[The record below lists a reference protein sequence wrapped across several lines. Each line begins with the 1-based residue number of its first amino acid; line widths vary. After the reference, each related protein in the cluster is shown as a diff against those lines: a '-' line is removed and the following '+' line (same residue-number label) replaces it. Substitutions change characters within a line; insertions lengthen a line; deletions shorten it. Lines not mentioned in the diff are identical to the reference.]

1 MMMSSYSSAKEEKGD
16 YDSVKTSGDRNDS
29 VKKSPTDERYL
40 ASEENSSS
48 DDDDSLSDSDISL
61 SLKNMSQQQ
70 QPRRLAYRRNRP
82 PQQRQS
88 RGGLQSSLKLK
99 DLHSSSSTV
108 TTFQS
113 SLSSLSSSICSRSSS
128 LTSSIKMHQ
137 GQGQQGGQGLLRSS
151 STSPLQLP
159 IGCLRPSDVDGCD
172 EAELRAREER
182 CQEIM
187 RLSQQAKEAEIA
199 RAKAANIKPLTWA
212 APTFEY
218 GPTAADVDSANKL
231 GKRKEHPDQGTSS
244 SSSSSTR
251 RNPSH
256 HDLMYRPVFLPLRQ
270 PSQEEIDMFVEF
282 ANKYLPSSK
291 RRRTEETEVIEEEEE
306 KGEKTM

>member
-1 MMMSSYSSAKEEKGD
+1 M
-16 YDSVKTSGDRNDS
+16 
-29 VKKSPTDERYL
+29 
-40 ASEENSSS
+40 
-48 DDDDSLSDSDISL
+48 
-61 SLKNMSQQQ
+61 
-70 QPRRLAYRRNRP
+70 
-82 PQQRQS
+82 
-88 RGGLQSSLKLK
+88 
-99 DLHSSSSTV
+99 
-108 TTFQS
+108 
-113 SLSSLSSSICSRSSS
+113 
-128 LTSSIKMHQ
+128 Q

-199 RAKAANIKPLTWA
+199 RAKAANITPLTWA

-218 GPTAADVDSANKL
+218 GPTAADVDAANKL
-231 GKRKEHPDQGTSS
+231 GKRKERPDQGTSS
-244 SSSSSTR
+244 FSSSTR

-256 HDLMYRPVFLPLRQ
+256 HDLMYNRPVFLPLRQ

-282 ANKYLPSSK
+282 ANKYLPSSNDVL
-291 RRRTEETEVIEEEEE
+291 RRTEVIEEEE
-306 KGEKTM
+306 GEKTM